1 MKSLLL
7 MVELIYMKVLKIII
21 ILLIMNILIMEK
33 IHVAKFL
40 YYILANCETINFE
53 NKLILI

>member
-33 IHVAKFL
+33 INVAKFL
-40 YYILANCETINFE
+40 YYILANSETINFE

>member
-1 MKSLLL
+1 
-7 MVELIYMKVLKIII
+7 MVELIYMKILKIII

-33 IHVAKFL
+33 INVAKFL

>member
-21 ILLIMNILIMEK
+21 LLIMNILIMEK
-33 IHVAKFL
+33 INVAKFL

>member
-1 MKSLLL
+1 

-33 IHVAKFL
+33 IKVAKFL

>member
-1 MKSLLL
+1 

-33 IHVAKFL
+33 IKVAKFL
-40 YYILANCETINFE
+40 YYILTNCETINFE

>member
-1 MKSLLL
+1 
-7 MVELIYMKVLKIII
+7 MKVLKVII

-33 IHVAKFL
+33 IQFAKFL

>member
-1 MKSLLL
+1 

-33 IHVAKFL
+33 INVAKFL
-40 YYILANCETINFE
+40 YYILANSETINFE

>member
-7 MVELIYMKVLKIII
+7 MVELIYMKVLKVII

-33 IHVAKFL
+33 INVAKFL

>member
-1 MKSLLL
+1 
-7 MVELIYMKVLKIII
+7 MVELIYIKVLTIII

-33 IHVAKFL
+33 IKVAKFL
-40 YYILANCETINFE
+40 YYNLANCKTINFE